1 MESMLTL
8 MAWNLAAVAALMT
21 VGWLVSLPLRN
32 VTVVDSLWGL
42 GFVLIAWI
50 GFAWGEGYPVRR
62 GMVAVL
68 TSVWGLRLCAYLS
81 WRNWGKGEDPR
92 YGKWRQASGEGF
104 WLVSLF
110 KVFWLQALFL
120 WVIAVVVQVPQVSA
134 QPDHFTAWDA
144 AGLVVWAVGFV
155 FETVADAQLA
165 RFKADPRS
173 AGQVMDQG
181 LWRYSRH
188 PNYFGECLI
197 WWGLFLMALSVP
209 GGVWT
214 VISPIVITLVLLKM
228 TGVALTERTI
238 VEHRPA
244 YRDYQRRT
252 STFIPWRPKPADR

>member
-1 MESMLTL
+1 MGVGPKHLEIEYFHAIPAQDFAKATSASISRNTSLTAFQRL
-8 MAWNLAAVAALMT
+8 KPTVEEFNDLYRDIAPGDRYALTYRPGSGTTLSWNGRALGTAAGAEFGAALF
-21 VGWLVSLPLRN
+21 G
-32 VTVVDSLWGL
+32 
-42 GFVLIAWI
+42 I
-50 GFAWGEGYPVRR
+50 
-62 GMVAVL
+62 
-68 TSVWGLRLCAYLS
+68 
-81 WRNWGKGEDPR
+81 
-92 YGKWRQASGEGF
+92 

-120 WVIAVVVQVPQVSA
+120 WVIAVVVQVPQVA
-134 QPDHFTAWDA
+134 AEPDHLTVWDA
-144 AGLVVWAVGFV
+144 AGLIVWAVGFV

-165 RFKADPRS
+165 RFKADHRS
-173 AGQVMDQG
+173 AGQVLDRG

-197 WWGLFLMALSVP
+197 WWGLFLIALSVS
-209 GGVWT
+209 GGFWT
-214 VISPIVITLVLLKM
+214 VVSPIIITLVLLKM